1 MNDGNHYR
9 TATSPNPS
17 ADTQP
22 SDWAYIAEGG
32 AHIVFSYQGQS
43 KTYATRAL
51 RVRKPSA
58 TTESLAQAEENDV
71 SGQWRRNILPKLV
84 PRQLL
89 TTSREVT
96 LEEGWYKELLA
107 MVDVVRPAQRKSA
120 IDLAA
125 KGDRRGVLL
134 EDLTSNVDDDGAI
147 TVAIEIK
154 PKWGFLPCT
163 GHLQPPESVS
173 IKSHV
178 SRFRLHQHFRGRADD
193 PPYDPLDLFSGD
205 KMRMRTALDGLWTMW
220 EISRGKSNNWKV
232 FIGSKEISPDDLQ
245 KGLLPV
251 GGDDLVTNITQ
262 LTLSALQ
269 TSSALPL
276 LKNLQQN
283 LDPIDISSLAAL
295 FQAEHPNSPLFDPDL
310 IAEVSAVELNN
321 FVDIYI
327 SDPQAGQRMDSWSLR
342 ERIIAYALSAIFKDC
357 SLFIRGVLK
366 HAEDGAWR
374 LVSGGESVKVIDL
387 DLKPVKNIQK
397 WAETDEKVWKHW
409 LKTKGTR

>member
-9 TATSPNPS
+9 TATSSNPS

-295 FQAEHPNSPLFDPDL
+295 FQAEHPNSPLFYPDL

>member
-96 LEEGWYKELLA
+96 LEVGWYKELLA

-134 EDLTSNVDDDGAI
+134 EDLTFNVDDDGAI

-154 PKWGFLPCT
+154 VCYPSPADFLMLMFSPGSPNGDFC
-163 GHLQPPESVS
+163 
-173 IKSHV
+173 HV
-178 SRFRLHQHFRGRADD
+178 LDIYSRQSQFLSNLMF
-193 PPYDPLDLFSGD
+193 LDF
-205 KMRMRTALDGLWTMW
+205 AY
-220 EISRGKSNNWKV
+220 
-232 FIGSKEISPDDLQ
+232 
-245 KGLLPV
+245 
-251 GGDDLVTNITQ
+251 TNIFEVAQTT
-262 LTLSALQ
+262 LHMTLS
-269 TSSALPL
+269 
-276 LKNLQQN
+276 
-283 LDPIDISSLAAL
+283 IY
-295 FQAEHPNSPLFDPDL
+295 FQ
-310 IAEVSAVELNN
+310 
-321 FVDIYI
+321 
-327 SDPQAGQRMDSWSLR
+327 G
-342 ERIIAYALSAIFKDC
+342 
-357 SLFIRGVLK
+357 IR
-366 HAEDGAWR
+366 
-374 LVSGGESVKVIDL
+374 
-387 DLKPVKNIQK
+387 
-397 WAETDEKVWKHW
+397 
-409 LKTKGTR
+409 